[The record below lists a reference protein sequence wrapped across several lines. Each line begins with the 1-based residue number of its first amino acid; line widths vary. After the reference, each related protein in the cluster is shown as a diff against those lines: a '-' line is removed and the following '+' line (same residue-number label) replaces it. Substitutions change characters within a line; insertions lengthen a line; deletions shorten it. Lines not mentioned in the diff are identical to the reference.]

1 MSAIFEDF
9 DEASSLLCDADGNDE
24 SCDALDAEFP
34 IRDYLVP
41 TLIEM
46 TVKELL
52 GTTYRPSDKEN
63 NANDDLADIMAFVRR
78 NMKSG
83 LQRQIEND

>member
-1 MSAIFEDF
+1 M
-9 DEASSLLCDADGNDE
+9 LCDAEGNSE
-24 SCDALDAEFP
+24 ACDPLEAEFP

-46 TVKELL
+46 CVKELT
-52 GTTYRPSDKEN
+52 GAIYKASDRIN
-63 NANDDLADIMAFVRR
+63 NSNDDLADLMGFLRR

-83 LQRQIEND
+83 LQRQIEGQ